1 MSVAVKQIDE
11 IFKRHSTI
19 NDDDCPQ
26 FTVVMDNNRISKVR
40 ASKFIVPTRMSKRL
54 TFAFKS
60 RISASP
66 GDKRTSFLDNFAKND
81 MILNQIKHLMDDK
94 PDNLLFDF
102 DIHEKRDAEVAEKKR
117 KEKAEKARKRV
128 SFVGHTSGQKIN
140 TIVRMAEQ
148 KQSESES
155 GSEPEEGGQT
165 FSYGDDLSRKE
176 EEELLGKMKDVVQK
190 MTKAKF
196 SKVIWEEKQKLLE
209 LVVKVKKSEVA
220 RASSG
225 SLQSLFEHLF
235 STGLQN
241 ILEQEGQLADR

>member
-1 MSVAVKQIDE
+1 MSIAVKQIDE
-11 IFKRHSTI
+11 IFRRHSTI

-40 ASKFIVPTRMSKRL
+40 ASKFIVPQRMSKRL

-102 DIHEKRDAEVAEKKR
+102 DIHEKRDAEIAEKKK
-117 KEKAEKARKRV
+117 KEKAEKAKKRV

-140 TIVRMAEQ
+140 TIIRMSE
-148 KQSESES
+148 KKESESES
-155 GSEPEEGGQT
+155 DHEEGQQT

-176 EEELLGKMKDVVQK
+176 EDELLGKIKDVVQK
-190 MTKAKF
+190 MTKEKF
-196 SKVIWEEKQKLLE
+196 NKVIWEEK
-209 LVVKVKKSEVA
+209 
-220 RASSG
+220 
-225 SLQSLFEHLF
+225 
-235 STGLQN
+235 
-241 ILEQEGQLADR
+241 